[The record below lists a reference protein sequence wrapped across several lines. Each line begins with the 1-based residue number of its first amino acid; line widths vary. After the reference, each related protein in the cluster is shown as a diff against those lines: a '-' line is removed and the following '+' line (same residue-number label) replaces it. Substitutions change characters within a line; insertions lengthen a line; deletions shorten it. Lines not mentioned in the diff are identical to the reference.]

1 MNTIIVKTELET
13 AKSYSGKTVY
23 AKVKNKK
30 NNAYFRVHVDDS
42 NLDEA
47 IAFAKRDKNV
57 LMLAYYGQG
66 GGFQTLT
73 EDITGVYVGWVVPVG
88 SNITEADV
96 ARYSELAPTGVSVI
110 VKLPE
115 DYKGFE
121 FLYKVMQKY
130 KNVRVCGGTCFCFE
144 ECRFGCCGK
153 DVLEKRGIKYD
164 KEEYLKQ
171 GCCCALPV
179 ISDDEVSLGVL
190 SRSKDNTKSTA
201 KPASSAKAKKA
212 QIFSNMLYSG
222 GKVEL

>member
-73 EDITGVYVGWVVPVG
+73 EDITGVDVG
-88 SNITEADV
+88 
-96 ARYSELAPTGVSVI
+96 
-110 VKLPE
+110 
-115 DYKGFE
+115 
-121 FLYKVMQKY
+121 
-130 KNVRVCGGTCFCFE
+130 
-144 ECRFGCCGK
+144 
-153 DVLEKRGIKYD
+153 
-164 KEEYLKQ
+164 
-171 GCCCALPV
+171 
-179 ISDDEVSLGVL
+179 
-190 SRSKDNTKSTA
+190 
-201 KPASSAKAKKA
+201 
-212 QIFSNMLYSG
+212 
-222 GKVEL
+222 